1 MESKNES
8 VQNLFLSFFKQ
19 NKSTDTQKE
28 IDAVIL
34 IQRWWRENQWKRFY
48 TIPNERIDTDVIST
62 ECNIGDHYQF
72 SVKRKFDETET
83 DNEADDE
90 REDEET
96 GGSAKLGWFGYKK
109 STGQFTF
116 YQDTPDTSDNP
127 DTLDSSDISDAK
139 SDYEDEIDED
149 ECDKCECDKCECDK
163 CEHLINRYEN
173 LVVNHNNFINDF
185 FTSFFT
191 FMYRGFKFMLG
202 F

>member
-1 MESKNES
+1 MESRNES

-19 NKSTDTQKE
+19 NKKEQTDTQKE

-48 TIPNERIDTDVIST
+48 TIPNQEYLDQERIDTDVIST

-72 SVKRKFDETET
+72 SVKRKFDET

-90 REDEET
+90 QENQHP
-96 GGSAKLGWFGYKK
+96 S
-109 STGQFTF
+109 
-116 YQDTPDTSDNP
+116 DTSD
-127 DTLDSSDISDAK
+127 TSDISDAK
-139 SDYEDEIDED
+139 SDYEDEDED
-149 ECDKCECDKCECDK
+149 EEDEDED
-163 CEHLINRYEN
+163 EEQESLINRYEN
-173 LVVNHNNFINDF
+173 LVVNHNNFIYDF

-191 FMYRGFKFMLG
+191 FIYSGFKFMLG

>member
-19 NKSTDTQKE
+19 NKKEQTDTQKE

-48 TIPNERIDTDVIST
+48 TNDEQKMTERIDTDLIST
-62 ECNIGDHYQF
+62 ECNIGDHYQL
-72 SVKRKFDETET
+72 ETET

-90 REDEET
+90 QENQHT
-96 GGSAKLGWFGYKK
+96 S
-109 STGQFTF
+109 
-116 YQDTPDTSDNP
+116 DTSD
-127 DTLDSSDISDAK
+127 TSDISDAK
-139 SDYEDEIDED
+139 SDYEDEEDED
-149 ECDKCECDKCECDK
+149 EDKEQES
-163 CEHLINRYEN
+163 LINRYEN
-173 LVVNHNNFINDF
+173 LVVNHNNFIYDF

-191 FMYRGFKFMLG
+191 FIYSGFKFMLG